1 MDHPKVGLVLSSDY
15 LNPHKLIELSPLID
29 QLGYHQIS
37 VPEIWG
43 YDAISLLS
51 ILATTTKKVRLAT
64 GIINIYSRTPAM
76 MAMTAASLD
85 KISNGRMTLGIGVS
99 GPAVIENLHGQKFTK
114 PLKRTREYI
123 SILRTLFDNKRLNHE
138 TTQLGNLKNF
148 KLSIKDIN
156 SDIPIHI
163 ASLGP
168 KNMELTAELAD
179 GWIPVIMPLEAFK
192 LEVGKIK
199 GHLKKYNKSIDNFE
213 ITPFVLALIGDEPE
227 KIALIKGHLAYYFG
241 GMGTFYNNMLKRM
254 GFVEE
259 ADSVMDLWKRGEIAE
274 AANSI
279 SDEILA
285 KICIYGPKEEAQER
299 LINFIKAGATTPLLS
314 LPFKSKLEHAMETF
328 QTLAPANLSI

>member
-1 MDHPKVGLVLSSDY
+1 
-15 LNPHKLIELSPLID
+15 
-29 QLGYHQIS
+29 
-37 VPEIWG
+37 
-43 YDAISLLS
+43 
-51 ILATTTKKVRLAT
+51 
-64 GIINIYSRTPAM
+64 
-76 MAMTAASLD
+76 
-85 KISNGRMTLGIGVS
+85 
-99 GPAVIENLHGQKFTK
+99 
-114 PLKRTREYI
+114 
-123 SILRTLFDNKRLNHE
+123 
-138 TTQLGNLKNF
+138 
-148 KLSIKDIN
+148 
-156 SDIPIHI
+156 
-163 ASLGP
+163 
-168 KNMELTAELAD
+168 MELTAELAD

-259 ADSVMDLWKRGEIAE
+259 ADSVMDLWKRGKIAE

-328 QTLAPANLSI
+328 QALAPANLSI